1 MEKVVFQ
8 KHIPKFGLPLCFE
21 ISMPPVA
28 GLQQQ
33 ILEPLQENGKL

>member
-1 MEKVVFQ
+1 MEEVVFQ
-8 KHIPKFGLPLCFE
+8 KRIPKSGLPLCFE
-21 ISMPPVA
+21 ISLPPVA